1 MYKFEACEKMIS
13 KFEGLREEIIG
24 TIEDI
29 VLDEEQIDLDV
40 FHMRVREDLNEYSG
54 YIIVEENMKRIINTG
69 KGVKV
74 LMTLN
79 YPTTDYDSENV
90 DEDLYTLSM
99 DELYALLRGLS

>member
-1 MYKFEACEKMIS
+1 MYKFEACEEMIS
-13 KFEGLREEIIG
+13 KFEDLREEIIG

-29 VLDEEQIDLDV
+29 VLDEEQVDLDV
-40 FHMRVREDLNEYSG
+40 LHMRVREDLNEYSG
-54 YIIVEENMKRIINTG
+54 YIIVEENMKRIINTS

>member
-1 MYKFEACEKMIS
+1 MIS
-13 KFEGLREEIIG
+13 KFEDLREEIIG

-29 VLDEEQIDLDV
+29 VLDEEQVDLDV
-40 FHMRVREDLNEYSG
+40 LRMRVREDLNEYSG
-54 YIIVEENMKRIINTG
+54 YIIVEENMKRIINTS